1 MDLNIYFARIEI
13 LRVFMVLFFFFHLM
27 FISTNSVTST
37 KEIDKMFS
45 IAVTKSSLYKL
56 SRTGPKAE
64 LFGKSKEI
72 F

>member
-1 MDLNIYFARIEI
+1 MYFARIEI
-13 LRVFMVLFFFFHLM
+13 LRVFMVFFFFHLM